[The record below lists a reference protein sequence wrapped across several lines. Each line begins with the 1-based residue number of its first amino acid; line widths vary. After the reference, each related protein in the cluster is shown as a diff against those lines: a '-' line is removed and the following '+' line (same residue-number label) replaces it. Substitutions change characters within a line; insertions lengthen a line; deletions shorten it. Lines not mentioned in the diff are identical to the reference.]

1 MEPSSHLHIKRIAAI
16 AICCFLFLVAWLHRP
31 ISTSAHPSLM
41 AGGRFSFV
49 RYELPTLAGHQ
60 QKVRHVNPSL
70 DTINGWISAV
80 GAAIAIND
88 IDGDGLSNDL
98 CYVDTRLDQ
107 VIVEPAPGTGERFH
121 AFALDASPLHLD
133 RETTA
138 PMGCLPG
145 DFNED
150 GRIDLLV
157 YYWGRTPIIFLNRF
171 DAARQGALS
180 PASFRPVELVPDG
193 GRWFTNAAVLAD
205 LDGDGHTDIVIGNYF
220 PDDAEILN
228 SNSAHAEHMQDS
240 MSHAFNGGMKHFLLW
255 KAPTV
260 ETAVRFQ
267 EAVPDLLASDGQPLS
282 PRKQSETLHGW
293 TLAAAAADLNG
304 DMLPE
309 IYIANDFGPD
319 RLLENMS
326 RPGHLRFRLLEGR
339 RSFFMPKSKVL
350 GHDSFKSMGAEFAD
364 INGDGRLDLLVTG
377 ITDEFA
383 LEESNL
389 AFLST
394 SPRLADD
401 RGYAQFDDR
410 SEELGIS
417 RSGWS
422 WDIKAAD
429 FDNDGKPE
437 ILVATG
443 FLNSA
448 TSQPG
453 INRWPE
459 LHETA
464 MGNDVLL
471 KYPQHW
477 PRFQGG
483 DALSDG
489 DRTRFYVSDEKG
501 RYDDISQDLEFTHE
515 SPGRGVAVADVDGNG
530 LLDFV
535 VAKQWGPSEFYRN
548 STKMA
553 GSSLTLQLLLPTG
566 PAHTSFELEDASAH
580 RIQGSPAIGAC
591 ANIRLPD
598 GRSLIEQVNG
608 GNGHSGKNSFE
619 LHFGLGKQQ
628 SALQYPTVLKWLDR
642 NGQPHTR
649 KLTLSAG
656 RYRILLGNE

>member
-1 MEPSSHLHIKRIAAI
+1 MDSFCQTHIKRIAAV
-16 AICCFLFLVAWLHRP
+16 AICCVLFLPAWLYRP
-31 ISTSAHPSLM
+31 RSASAHPSLM
-41 AGGRFSFV
+41 ASGRFSFV
-49 RYELPTLAGHQ
+49 RYELPTLAAPQ
-60 QKVRHVNPSL
+60 QRVRHVNPSL
-70 DTINGWISAV
+70 DNISGWISAV
-80 GAAIAIND
+80 GAAVAIND

-98 CYVDTRLDQ
+98 CHVDTRIDQ

-121 AFALDASPLHLD
+121 SFALDASPLNVD

-145 DFNED
+145 DFDED
-150 GRIDLLV
+150 GKIDLLV

-171 DAARQGALS
+171 DAARQGELG
-180 PASFRPVELVPDG
+180 PASFRPVELVPGG

-220 PDDAEILN
+220 PDGAEILN
-228 SNSAHAEHMQDS
+228 SKSTHVEHMQDS
-240 MSHAFNGGMKHFLLW
+240 MSHSFNGGMKHFFLW
-255 KAPTV
+255 KSPKA
-260 ETAVRFQ
+260 ETAVRFE
-267 EAVPDLLASDGQPLS
+267 EAVPDLLAGDGQPLS

-293 TLAAAAADLNG
+293 TLAAAAADLND

-319 RLLENMS
+319 RLLENIS
-326 RPGHLRFRLLEGR
+326 RPGHLKFRLLEGR

-350 GHDSFKSMGAEFAD
+350 GRDSFKGMGAEFAD

-394 SPRLADD
+394 GARLADD
-401 RGYAQFDDR
+401 QGYAQFQDR

-443 FLNSA
+443 FLNST

-453 INRWPE
+453 TNRWPE

-471 KYPQHW
+471 QYPHQWH
-477 PRFQGG
+477 RFKGS

-489 DRTRFYVSDEKG
+489 DRTRFYVSDEQG
-501 RYDDISQDLEFTHE
+501 RYEDISQDLEFSHDN
-515 SPGRGVAVADVDGNG
+515 PGRGVAVADVDGNG

-548 STKMA
+548 TAKMA
-553 GSSLTLQLLLPTG
+553 GSSLTLQLLLPIG
-566 PAHTSFELEDASAH
+566 PANTSLDIEDASAH
-580 RIQGSPAIGAC
+580 RIHGSPAIGAS
-591 ANIRLPD
+591 ANVRLPD

-628 SALQYPTVLKWLDR
+628 SALQYPTVVKWRDR
-642 NGQPHTR
+642 SGLPHSQ
-649 KLTLSAG
+649 KLTLGAG
-656 RYRILLGNE
+656 RYRIVLGN